1 MHIDN
6 TASALWGPKL
16 LGQKYFL
23 DKIVD
28 PLASYALLLRPLDL
42 GNLRNLFNR
51 IRIVMGKFGCTQI
64 RTSSYCSPE
73 KKKDLFNFWRGLE

>member
-1 MHIDN
+1 MHIEN

-42 GNLRNLFNR
+42 GNLRNLFN
-51 IRIVMGKFGCTQI
+51 V
-64 RTSSYCSPE
+64 
-73 KKKDLFNFWRGLE
+73 